1 MIPIAVGRDQAAE
14 MVGLSQAS
22 IIRAIQKGD
31 LVEHFPTTS
40 KGVIM
45 LDDLRD
51 WIESSPTHRSIQ

>member
-31 LVEHFPTTS
+31 LVEHFPTA